1 MQCLGIYHGICD
13 VVKGGGGCEMAGSY
27 CISRERFGGSFIE
40 VAGKILG
47 PIRWGRCEIPVQS

>member
-1 MQCLGIYHGICD
+1 
-13 VVKGGGGCEMAGSY
+13 MAGSY
-27 CISRERFGGSFIE
+27 CISRGRFGGSFIE